1 MPEDRTSAVEIVITA
16 PEAFGTALAYCT
28 QCRTT
33 MGVLMQLVVQA
44 RERIL
49 IAAPF
54 IQADY
59 GKPAEVLRTALA
71 QAAAGGVVLQIISAG
86 SGLQG
91 VQQLLSDVKATSN
104 VRVFRPRGELTD
116 GNRLGLHAK
125 FCVVDGSRAYVGS
138 ANLTGPGLAQHLE
151 MGVLVHGHAAKQI
164 EDFWHYCMAI
174 GVLEETRRTGL
185 EK

>member
-1 MPEDRTSAVEIVITA
+1 MSEIHDNAVEVVITA
-16 PEAFGTALAYCT
+16 PEEFGIALAYST

-54 IQADY
+54 IQSNV
-59 GKPAEVLRTALA
+59 GKSAEVLRTALA
-71 QAAAGGVVLQIISAG
+71 QAASGGVTLQIISVG
-86 SGLQG
+86 TGLQG
-91 VQQLLSDVKATSN
+91 TEQLLASMKPKPN
-104 VRVFRPRGELTD
+104 CRVFRPHRELIE

-125 FCVVDGSRAYVGS
+125 FCVVDGARAYVGS

-151 MGVLVHGHAAKQI
+151 MGVLVHGPAAKQI
-164 EDFWHYCMAI
+164 EDFWRYCMEI
-174 GVLEETRRTGL
+174 HVLEEVSYF
-185 EK
+185 

>member
-1 MPEDRTSAVEIVITA
+1 MSKDRVNAVEIVITA

-33 MGVLMQLVVQA
+33 MGVLMQLIVQA

-54 IQADY
+54 IQAEY

-71 QAAAGGVVLQIISAG
+71 QAAAGGVALQIISAET
-86 SGLQG
+86 G
-91 VQQLLSDVKATSN
+91 VLGVEQLLGDCEPAHN
-104 VRVFRPRGELTD
+104 VRVFRPAPELTD

-125 FCVVDGSRAYVGS
+125 FCLVDGARAYVGS

-151 MGVLVHGHAAKQI
+151 MGVLVQGQAAKQI
-164 EDFWHYCMAI
+164 EDFWRYCIEI
-174 GVLEETRRTGL
+174 GVLVRVR
-185 EK
+185 